1 MATSQTVTQTSIP
14 DWAQDYFTGDKG
26 IFTRAQAQADRKYQP
41 YETADGTPIDR
52 LAGFSGLTQKAM
64 QDAYNMGPSAAGIQ
78 GQGIAGAAGLNA
90 LNTQYDPTKV
100 DVNQLQIGSF
110 TQPGAASAY
119 MDPYMQNVVDIQK
132 REAQRAADVA
142 GTGRNAQAVKA
153 GAFGGSRQAIMDA
166 EAQRNLAQQMG
177 DIQAKGSSAAYNQ
190 AMQQFNAEQQL
201 GLTAQTGNQQAG
213 LDAQKLMEQSRQ
225 YGAGLGMEGLRTAIT
240 GANQLGA
247 LGQQEFMQG
256 MDVNKLMS
264 GYGAQQ
270 QAQQQAAMDT
280 QYQDFLTQQQY
291 PYQQIGFMTDV
302 LGTGL
307 RGASGVMGQAQNIY
321 SAPPS
326 TTSQLLGLG
335 TAALGAYGAFGKAG
349 GGTVGYAGGGSI
361 GGYATGGIAG
371 LNPMEL
377 DAATNKM
384 SDQQM
389 QGVMGLASVAD
400 LAKLQIA
407 QKLAQNNQIRQAA
420 MQAQAAQQPR
430 PQMSIAE
437 EQMMQ
442 MGIGNLPVGDD
453 VVSSAGGGIIAF
465 ARGGDA
471 GGGDAGN
478 VRERFGMGYSAEA
491 DAAYKSEAQARAQAR
506 AEQERKNRIAARDV
520 TGTSPSL
527 TGASTGS
534 DYAGL
539 KSLVDKYAGL
549 GDEPMKAAKEATQAA
564 GDAEIRAN
572 EEFVAQMRRD
582 QTAMGERGVK
592 EEKAIKASQK
602 DMKGAEDKN
611 LNMALIEAG
620 LAIMSGTSENAFENI
635 GKGASVGLK
644 GYKEG
649 VDKIQLK
656 KDKLQESLNRL
667 NDARF
672 SDKKDNAKEVRA
684 AEKGVMAAKTAL
696 GKSLANVQVE
706 GAKLGAANAMAAIDA
721 QVKISTQ
728 EISDKNAM
736 ARTIAAIPALTKE
749 ANELLRQGN
758 RIAGMDPGPEKDAA
772 EKALA
777 ERLERLE
784 NAARAQYPGGAS
796 VEQRAKTAEAKL
808 SADIEDSIN
817 KAVAL
822 EQMRVKLMPEGPA
835 RVEAQKLVDAEK
847 EKLREQYRRAEAGGA
862 GTGSTGKVFD
872 FNDI

>member
-1 MATSQTVTQTSIP
+1 
-14 DWAQDYFTGDKG
+14 
-26 IFTRAQAQADRKYQP
+26 
-41 YETADGTPIDR
+41 
-52 LAGFSGLTQKAM
+52 
-64 QDAYNMGPSAAGIQ
+64 
-78 GQGIAGAAGLNA
+78 
-90 LNTQYDPTKV
+90 
-100 DVNQLQIGSF
+100 
-110 TQPGAASAY
+110 
-119 MDPYMQNVVDIQK
+119 
-132 REAQRAADVA
+132 
-142 GTGRNAQAVKA
+142 
-153 GAFGGSRQAIMDA
+153 
-166 EAQRNLAQQMG
+166 
-177 DIQAKGSSAAYNQ
+177 
-190 AMQQFNAEQQL
+190 
-201 GLTAQTGNQQAG
+201 
-213 LDAQKLMEQSRQ
+213 
-225 YGAGLGMEGLRTAIT
+225 
-240 GANQLGA
+240 
-247 LGQQEFMQG
+247 
-256 MDVNKLMS
+256 
-264 GYGAQQ
+264 
-270 QAQQQAAMDT
+270 
-280 QYQDFLTQQQY
+280 
-291 PYQQIGFMTDV
+291 
-302 LGTGL
+302 
-307 RGASGVMGQAQNIY
+307 
-321 SAPPS
+321 
-326 TTSQLLGLG
+326 
-335 TAALGAYGAFGKAG
+335 
-349 GGTVGYAGGGSI
+349 
-361 GGYATGGIAG
+361 
-371 LNPMEL
+371 
-377 DAATNKM
+377 
-384 SDQQM
+384 M

-471 GGGDAGN
+471 GN

-520 TGTSPSL
+520 TGTSRSL

-549 GDEPMKAAKEATQAA
+549 GDEPMKAAEEATQAA
-564 GDAEIRAN
+564 GDAEIKAN
-572 EEFVAQMRRD
+572 EAFVAQMRRD

-592 EEKAIKASQK
+592 EEEAIKASQK

-696 GKSLANVQVE
+696 GKSLANVKVE
-706 GAKLGAANAMAAIDA
+706 GAKVGAQNARAAIDA
-721 QVKISTQ
+721 LIDISTK

-736 ARTIAAIPALTKE
+736 ARTIAAIPSLSKE
-749 ANELLRQGN
+749 ADELLKQGN

-777 ERLERLE
+777 ERLARLE
-784 NAARAQYPGGAS
+784 KTAQAQYSGGAS
-796 VEQRAKTAEAKL
+796 VAQRAEAAESRLNAT
-808 SADIEDSIN
+808 IEDNIT
-817 KAVAL
+817 KAVAM
-822 EQMRVKLMPEGPA
+822 EQMRVKVMPEGPA
-835 RVEAQKLVDAEK
+835 KVAAQERVDAEK
-847 EKLREQYRRAEAGGA
+847 EKLREQYRRGGAGAGGA